1 MATSRK
7 TSTLINEQ
15 LPSFVRDEGPKLE
28 AFVKAYYEWMEQ
40 SNNAVDVSKNLLSR
54 ADLDTT
60 PTDYFDYFRKEIFKN
75 VPDDAEVDKALLA
88 KNIRTM
94 YYNKGSEKSYK
105 ILFRA
110 LFNED
115 IDVYFPG
122 DYILRTSDGRW
133 NEPTVLR
140 LAGLSNDVAQ
150 GLLGQQLTNQTTGG
164 TARVEEITQTLEV
177 GSVVTEAV
185 VSNVIGAFNDGESV
199 ISDITS
205 TVADIYGLSGSLQ
218 SVTIQSGVS
227 NLPRGFGAG
236 VFHQG
241 GDVITFTSDA
251 GSGANG
257 TILQTNDKSA
267 INVEIISG
275 GSGYI
280 NNIALTFTGGTGI
293 GATAKVTSIGNTS
306 VLSICQ
312 DEIRPL
318 GNVRLNHGVRWVT
331 GGGNTAAVSANLALA
346 NISSKIITGL
356 LYQNTTTGTITTLS
370 MTSFGSGY
378 TTLPEVTAVLANV
391 ASAGLADPH
400 DGGIYGD
407 NAVLNAVHLPGSIT
421 DVLINEKGSGYSKF
435 ENIGIVN
442 GTRAGTVNALATPVV
457 SGVEVQ
463 SGKYLSTKGFLSN
476 DQKLQSEFYQEFSY
490 VVKSPR
496 GIADYREAVNDLLHP
511 AGTKLFGET
520 TITSSVSLA
529 PAVTFDATI
538 FITHNVGT
546 ANFANVAS
554 LIEPPFNETSGRL
567 YIFNYANLAP
577 FLTTNVGHGGV
588 GPSKVIPTTLSIFGT
603 LPITTLT
610 GSKLVFGNNTHF
622 NPSSAATPE
631 SGQTMPGFIRILS
644 HNANVVVGNGGTI
657 FSTKHKVGDMV
668 RAINTANDVS
678 QYVRI
683 ISISGASSMVTNP
696 ILTYSNTTYTSAGAN
711 TFATT
716 SNTTTGAI
724 LKQPP
729 PLKSKT
735 STATYDVVI
744 FNTSGSNT
752 DGQYT
757 VNVVASGTN
766 NMFVLGESY
775 TGPTLASGRF
785 AYIT

>member
-15 LPSFVRDEGPKLE
+15 LPSFVRDEGPKFE
-28 AFVKAYYEWMEQ
+28 AFIRAYYEWMEQ
-40 SNNAVDVSKNLLSR
+40 SNNAIDVSRNLMSR
-54 ADLDTT
+54 AELDTT
-60 PTDYFDYFRKEIFKN
+60 PTDYFQYFRDEIFKN
-75 VPDDAEVDKALLA
+75 VPDDAVVDKALLA
-88 KNIRTM
+88 KNIRSM
-94 YYNKGSEKSYK
+94 YYNKGSDKSYR

-140 LAGLSNDVAQ
+140 LAGLSNEKAI
-150 GLLGQQLTNQTTGG
+150 GLLGQLLTNQTTGG
-164 TARVEEITQTLEV
+164 TARVEEIVQTQEV
-177 GSVVTEAV
+177 GSTVTEAT

-218 SVTIQSGVS
+218 SVSIQSGVS

-257 TILQTNDKSA
+257 AILTTNDKSA

-280 NNIALTFTGGTGI
+280 NNIPLTITGGTGI
-293 GATAKVTSIGNTS
+293 GATATVTSIGNNTT
-306 VLSICQ
+306 LSICQ
-312 DEIRPL
+312 DAITPL
-318 GNVRLNHGVRWVT
+318 ANVRLNHGVRWVT
-331 GGGNTAAVSANLALA
+331 GGGNTASVSANLAVA

-356 LYQNTTTGTITTLS
+356 LYQNTVTGTITSVTMS
-370 MTSFGSGY
+370 SFGSGY
-378 TTLPEVTAVLANV
+378 TTLPSVTAVLANV
-391 ASAGLADPH
+391 ASAGLLDPH
-400 DGGIYGD
+400 DNGVYGE
-407 NAVLNAVHLPGSIT
+407 NAVLQPVHLPGSIDT
-421 DVLINEKGSGYSKF
+421 IEMNEKGTGYSKF

-442 GTRAGTVNALATPVV
+442 GTRAGTVNALGTPIV
-457 SGVEVQ
+457 SGVEVK
-463 SGKYLSTKGFLSN
+463 SGKYLATKGFLSN
-476 DQKLQSEFYQEFSY
+476 DQRLQDDFYQEFSY
-490 VVKSPR
+490 VIKSPR
-496 GIADYREAVNDLLHP
+496 GLDEYRDTVTKLLHP

-520 TITSSVSLA
+520 TIISTFSGA
-529 PAVTFDATI
+529 PEVTFDASLLI
-538 FITHNVGT
+538 NLGAINT
-546 ANFANVAS
+546 ANFANTVS
-554 LIEPPFNETSGRL
+554 VVEPPFNESSGRL
-567 YIFNYANLAP
+567 YVYNYANLAP
-577 FLTTNVGHGGV
+577 FLTTNVGHGMV
-588 GPSKVIPTTLSIFGT
+588 GPTKVIPTTLSIFGT

-668 RAINTANDVS
+668 RAINTANDIS

-696 ILTYSNTTYTSAGAN
+696 ILTYSNTTFTSAGAN
-711 TFATT
+711 TFAST

-729 PLKSKT
+729 PLYN
-735 STATYDVVI
+735 TYDVVI
-744 FNTSGSNT
+744 FNSTGSNT

-757 VNVVASGTN
+757 VNVVAAGTN
-766 NMFVLGESY
+766 NMFAMGQSY

-785 AYIT
+785 AYVV